1 MQQTV
6 ESNNTLLVDGP
17 ASVQLV
23 SGKVDVFGNLIK
35 EMKRILVREG
45 KRLPFFVGEKA
56 VFEIS
61 LGVNATIDQVA
72 GRSTIPQSWNK
83 PVETILSSPKKPL
96 VILVLGK
103 NDSGKSS
110 YCTYLINKLIAGK
123 CRVAV
128 LDGDLGQSDIGPS
141 GTVGYAVASKP
152 LTELYDLK
160 LENAFF
166 VGVTSPI
173 KAIAKTIEGLTAMK
187 AQILER
193 SIDFLIVNT
202 DGWVTG
208 EIAVKYK
215 IALIKEL
222 KPDLIVGLP
231 QADELETLVANIKEA
246 PIILVEPSSSL
257 NQRSPEKRK
266 SLREMT
272 YIRYLK
278 DAKMQNYPLSQLTV
292 EPKNAIPK
300 RQEPE
305 KGLLVGLYGSK
316 NKFLGIGVLREINS
330 VRKALK
336 VQTSVSAKPK
346 RLVIG
351 KVILKHEIAGNLRLV
366 LEEISNF
373 VA

>member
-17 ASVQLV
+17 ASVWLI
-23 SGKVDVFGNLIK
+23 SGKAEVFGAQLK
-35 EMKRILVREG
+35 EMKRILIREG
-45 KRLPFFVGEKA
+45 KRLPFFVHEKA
-56 VFEIS
+56 VFDIS
-61 LGVNATIDQVA
+61 LGGNSSINEVA

-83 PVETILSSPKKPL
+83 PVEAILSAKKKPL
-96 VILVLGK
+96 TILILGEI
-103 NDSGKSS
+103 DSGKSS
-110 YCTYLINKLIAGK
+110 YCTYLVNMLVNGK

-141 GTVGYAVASKP
+141 GTVGYALTSKP

-193 SIDFLIVNT
+193 SVDFMVINT
-202 DGWVTG
+202 DGWVSG
-208 EIAVKYK
+208 DVAVRYK
-215 IALIKEL
+215 TALIKEL

-231 QADELETLVANIKEA
+231 QTNELEALVDNISET
-246 PIILVEPSSSL
+246 PIIMVEPSSSL
-257 NQRSPEKRK
+257 SQRSPEKRK
-266 SLREMT
+266 ILREMT
-272 YIRYLK
+272 YARYLK
-278 DAKMQNYPLSQLTV
+278 DAKMQNYPMTQLTI
-292 EPKNAIPK
+292 EPKNAV
-300 RQEPE
+300 RTSQEPE
-305 KGLLVGLYGSK
+305 KGLLVGLYDSK
-316 NKFLGIGVLREINS
+316 NIFLGIGVLREINC

-336 VQTSVSAKPK
+336 VQTSVSSKPQ

-351 KVILKHEIAGNLRLV
+351 KVSLNMKLQEIQD
-366 LEEISNF
+366 
-373 VA
+373 